1 MKRNLRFWSRYTWES
16 AGATLTCA
24 AVLAVISLFGAEG
37 LDFGTFAMVV
47 PYYLVL
53 SSIFM
58 MLMINTGCQTLY
70 VPLLLSMGET
80 RRNVLLG
87 FHYYRALIIA
97 VTMAACAVIWLLA
110 PGEVSA
116 IGLRSIPTIL
126 CVLLIAAAVGSVMG
140 TLFVKWRWLSMVIII
155 LICGGAG
162 GVVGFAGEAVASGKM
177 SLAKTVDIV
186 SHLMELPWWL
196 LAAAPVSLGLDI
208 LFQWLLLRRQEVKL

>member
-1 MKRNLRFWSRYTWES
+1 MKRNLKFWTRYTWES
-16 AGATLTCA
+16 AEAALVCT
-24 AVLAVISLFGAEG
+24 AVLTVISLFSAEG
-37 LDFGTFAMVV
+37 LDVTTFATVV
-47 PYYLVL
+47 PYYLIL

-97 VTMAACAVIWLLA
+97 VTMAACALIWLLV

-116 IGLRSIPTIL
+116 IGLRSIPTLL
-126 CVLLIAAAVGSVMG
+126 CLLLIAAAVGSIMG
-140 TLFVKWRWLSMVIII
+140 TLFVKWRWLGMVIII
-155 LICGGAG
+155 LLCGVAG
-162 GVVGFAGEAVASGKM
+162 GTVGFAGEAAASGNL
-177 SLAKTVDIV
+177 SIEKTVDIV
-186 SHLMELPWWL
+186 THLETLPWWL
-196 LAAAPVSLGLDI
+196 LAAVPVSLGLDI